1 MILEPLF
8 RFLPSVRKPAEKQT
22 LKKKLTWTGIM
33 LLLYFAMSHVT
44 VYGVSETA
52 LQRFAFLEL
61 ILGSRFGSLMTLGIG
76 PIVTAS
82 IILQLM
88 VGSKIINWDL
98 SKRDQKLRFES
109 TQKLL
114 AIVITVV
121 EAVAYVS
128 FGAVPPREGAS
139 AMLVFLLIFQLSLG
153 GWLVILMDEIV
164 TKWGFGSGISLF
176 IAAGVSSQIIINMIN
191 PLAPCID
198 NALKLCIPDET
209 NKPAGLLPNAL
220 LGLLSGNLADASTSL
235 IPIFSTLI
243 VFLIVIYAQAIRVE
257 IPLAFGYFR
266 GFGRSWP
273 LKFIY
278 TSNIPVILTAA
289 LIANVQVVG
298 ALLASKGFPILGTF
312 DANNSP
318 TSGLVFFLSV
328 PRELPIQTMMLTI
341 GVFTVLGTLLSVYY
355 LRKYLLETA
364 LLSAFAGVLVWYFG
378 FQAMGFT
385 AATALSVESLAR
397 LFVYTAF
404 LTSGSVLFSVFWVNT
419 ANMNAESVA
428 KQIQSIGMQIPGF
441 RRDPRIIESVLD
453 KYIPNLAVLGGL
465 FIGILAAFADSVN
478 ALGTGTGI
486 LLTVMIIYTM
496 YEQLGAQQMEDMH
509 PAIRKMFGKE

>member
-1 MILEPLF
+1 MILESLF
-8 RFLPSVRKPAEKQT
+8 RFLPSVKKPVEKQT

-61 ILGSRFGSLMTLGIG
+61 ILGSRFGSLMSLGIG

-88 VGSKIINWDL
+88 VGSKILNWDL
-98 SKRDQKLRFES
+98 TKREQKLKFEG

-121 EAVAYVS
+121 EAIAYVS
-128 FGAVPPREGAS
+128 FGAVPPVEGAS
-139 AMLVFLLIFQLSLG
+139 TLLVVFLILQLSLG

-176 IAAGVSSQIIINMIN
+176 IAAGVSSQIIIRVIN
-191 PLAPCID
+191 PLAACID
-198 NALKLCIPDET
+198 NPLKLCLPDGT

-220 LGLLSGNLADASTSL
+220 LSLFTGNFTEAAVNL
-235 IPIFSTLI
+235 IPIISTLI

-289 LIANVQVVG
+289 LIANVQVMG
-298 ALLASKGFPILGTF
+298 ALMASKGFPLLGTF

-318 TSGLVFFLSV
+318 TSGLALLLSV
-328 PRELPIQTMMLTI
+328 PRELPVEAMMLTV
-341 GVFTVLGTLLSVYY
+341 GVFMVAGALAAVYYFKRYVLEVTLL
-355 LRKYLLETA
+355 
-364 LLSAFAGVLVWYFG
+364 AGVVGVVAWFFG
-378 FQAMGFT
+378 FQALGFT
-385 AATALSVESLAR
+385 AATSLSAQSIIR
-397 LFVYTAF
+397 LVTYTIF
-404 LTSGSVLFSVFWVNT
+404 LTAGSVMFSMFWVNT
-419 ANMNAESVA
+419 AGMSSESVA

-441 RRDPRIIESVLD
+441 RRDPRIVESVLE
-453 KYIPNLAVLGGL
+453 KYIPNLAVLGGA
-465 FIGILAAFADSVN
+465 FVGILASFADSVN

-486 LLTVMIIYTM
+486 LLTVMIIYNM
-496 YEQLGAQQMEDMH
+496 YEQLSVQQMEDMH
-509 PAIRKMFGKE
+509 PAIRKMFGK

>member
-8 RFLPSVRKPAEKQT
+8 KFLPSVKKPTEKQS
-22 LKKKLTWTGIM
+22 LSKKLKWTGIM

-98 SKRDQKLRFES
+98 SKRDQKLKFES

-114 AIVITVV
+114 AIVITVI

-128 FGAVPPREGAS
+128 FGAVPAKAGAS
-139 AMLVFLLIFQLSLG
+139 AMLVILLILQLSLG

-176 IAAGVSSQIIINMIN
+176 IAAGVSSQIIIHMIN
-191 PLAPCID
+191 PLAPCVD
-198 NALKLCIPDET
+198 NPLKLCIPDET

-220 LGLLSGNLADASTSL
+220 LSLLSGNVADASANL

-289 LIANVQVVG
+289 LIANVQVMG
-298 ALLASKGFPILGTF
+298 ALMAAKGLPILGTF

-318 TSGLVFFLSV
+318 TGGLVFLLSV
-328 PRELPIQTMMLTI
+328 PRELPIQTVMLTVGI
-341 GVFTVLGTLLSVYY
+341 FAVLGALFSVYY
-355 LRKYLLETA
+355 LKKYLLETT
-364 LLSAFAGVLVWYFG
+364 LLSALLGVIAWHFG
-378 FQAMGFT
+378 FQALGFT
-385 AATALSVESLAR
+385 AATALTAQSVLR
-397 LFVYTAF
+397 LFTYTLF
-404 LTSGSVLFSVFWVNT
+404 LTAGSVLFSIFWVNT
-419 ANMNAESVA
+419 ANMNSESVA

-453 KYIPNLAVLGGL
+453 KYIPNLAVLGGV

-486 LLTVMIIYTM
+486 LLTVMIIYSM

>member
-8 RFLPSVRKPAEKQT
+8 KFLPSIKKPIEKQT
-22 LKKKLTWTGIM
+22 LKKRLKWTGIM
-33 LLLYFAMSHVT
+33 LLLYFAMSQVT

-98 SKRDQKLRFES
+98 SKHEQKLKFEG
-109 TQKLL
+109 TQKIL

-121 EAVAYVS
+121 EAAAYVS
-128 FGAVPPREGAS
+128 FGAVPPIPGAS
-139 AMLVFLLIFQLSLG
+139 SLLVAFLILQLSLG

-176 IAAGVSSQIIINMIN
+176 IAAGVSSQIIIRMIN
-191 PLAPCID
+191 PLAACVD
-198 NALKLCIPDET
+198 NPLKVCIPDAT
-209 NKPAGLLPNAL
+209 NAPAGLIPNAL
-220 LGLLSGNLADASTSL
+220 LSMFSGNFADAIVNL
-235 IPIFSTLI
+235 IPIISTII
-243 VFLIVIYAQAIRVE
+243 VFMIVIYAQAIRVE

-289 LIANVQVVG
+289 LIANIQVMG
-298 ALLASKGFPILGTF
+298 ALLAAKGFPILGTF
-312 DANNSP
+312 DASNSP
-318 TSGLVFFLSV
+318 TSGVALLFSV
-328 PRELPIQTMMLTI
+328 PRELPIQAMMLTI
-341 GVFTVLGTLLSVYY
+341 GIAVVIGALISVYY
-355 LRKYLLETA
+355 LKKYLVKTMV
-364 LLSAFAGVLVWYFG
+364 LSGLFGIVVWFFG
-378 FQAMGFT
+378 FQALGFS
-385 AATALSVESLAR
+385 AATAITSQSILRLISYTLFLSL
-397 LFVYTAF
+397 
-404 LTSGSVLFSVFWVNT
+404 GSIMFSMFWVNT
-419 ANMNAESVA
+419 AGMNAESVS

-453 KYIPNLAVLGGL
+453 KYIPNLAVLGGA
-465 FIGILAAFADSVN
+465 FVGILAAFADSVN

-486 LLTVMIIYTM
+486 LLTVMIIYNM
-496 YEQLGAQQMEDMH
+496 YEQLGMQQMEEMH
-509 PAIRKMFGKE
+509 PAVRKLFGKE

>member
-8 RFLPSVRKPAEKQT
+8 KFLPSIKKPAEKQT
-22 LKKKLTWTGIM
+22 LKKRLTWTGVM

-44 VYGVSETA
+44 VYGVSEA
-52 LQRFAFLEL
+52 AMQRFAFLEL

-98 SKRDQKLRFES
+98 SKREQKLKFES

-114 AIVITVV
+114 AVIITVV

-128 FGAVPPREGAS
+128 FGAVPPIPGAS
-139 AMLVFLLIFQLSLG
+139 ALLVLFLILQLSLG

-176 IAAGVSSQIIINMIN
+176 IAAGVSSQIIIHMIN

-198 NALKLCIPDET
+198 DPLKLCIPDET
-209 NKPAGLLPNAL
+209 NRPAGLLPNSL
-220 LGLLSGNLADASTSL
+220 LSLLSGSVADAAANL
-235 IPIFSTLI
+235 IPIFSTVI

-257 IPLAFGYFR
+257 IPLAFGHFS

-289 LIANVQVVG
+289 LIANIQVMG
-298 ALLASKGFPILGTF
+298 ALLASRGFPVLGTF

-318 TSGLVFFLSV
+318 VSGLVFMLSV
-328 PRELPIQTMMLTI
+328 PRELPVQTMMLTV
-341 GVFTVLGTLLSVYY
+341 GVFLVIGALLSVYY
-355 LRKYLLETA
+355 TKKYLLETA
-364 LLSAFAGVLVWYFG
+364 LLSSMLGVLVWYFG
-378 FQAMGFT
+378 FQALGFT
-385 AATALSVESLAR
+385 AATALSLQSLVR
-397 LFVYTAF
+397 LFVYTIF
-404 LTSGSVLFSVFWVNT
+404 LTGGSVLFSVFWVST
-419 ANMNAESVA
+419 AGMNAQSVA

-441 RRDPRIIESVLD
+441 RRDPRIIESVLE
-453 KYIPNLAVLGGL
+453 KYIPNLAVLGGV
-465 FIGILAAFADSVN
+465 FIGLLASFADSVN

>member
-8 RFLPSVRKPAEKQT
+8 SFLPSVRKPAEKQT

-98 SKRDQKLRFES
+98 SKREQKLKFES

-121 EAVAYVS
+121 EAFAYVS
-128 FGAVPPREGAS
+128 FGAVPAREGAS
-139 AMLVFLLIFQLSLG
+139 MFLMMFLILQLSLG

-176 IAAGVSSQIIINMIN
+176 IAAGVSSQILINMIN

-198 NALKLCIPDET
+198 DPLKLCIPDET
-209 NKPAGLLPNAL
+209 SKPAGLLPNAL
-220 LGLLSGNLADASTSL
+220 LSLLSGNSADAFSNL
-235 IPIFSTLI
+235 IPIFATLI

-289 LIANVQVVG
+289 LIANIQVMG
-298 ALLASKGFPILGTF
+298 SLLASKGFPILGTF

-318 TSGLVFFLSV
+318 TGGLAFLLSV
-328 PRELPIQTMMLTI
+328 PRELPIQTIMLTV
-341 GVFTVLGTLLSVYY
+341 GVFMVLGALLSVYY
-355 LRKYLLETA
+355 VRKYLLEIA
-364 LLSAFAGVLVWYFG
+364 LLSGLLGVVVWYFG
-378 FQAMGFT
+378 FQALGFS
-385 AATALSVESLAR
+385 AATALTGQSLFR
-397 LFVYTAF
+397 LFTYTMF
-404 LTSGSVLFSVFWVNT
+404 LTGGSVLFSVFWVST
-419 ANMNAESVA
+419 AGMSAENVA

-453 KYIPNLAVLGGL
+453 KYIPNLAVLGGV
-465 FIGILAAFADSVN
+465 FIGILASFADAVN

-486 LLTVMIIYTM
+486 LLTVMIIYSM